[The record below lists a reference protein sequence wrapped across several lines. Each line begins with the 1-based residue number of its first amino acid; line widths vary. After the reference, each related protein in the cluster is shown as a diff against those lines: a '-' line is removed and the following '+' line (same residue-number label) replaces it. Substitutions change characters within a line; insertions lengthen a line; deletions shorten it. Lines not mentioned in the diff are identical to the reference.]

1 MLSYYVAAKDSQT
14 KVCVEFC
21 GSKDQPDKTIK
32 FCGNKGQ
39 VDNGSGQLVLRVS
52 QAQATSEAQLLLNCH
67 SLAIEL

>member
-52 QAQATSEAQLLLNCH
+52 QAGYTSNQRGA
-67 SLAIEL
+67 AFVELPFAGD